1 MQQAGRHLQVD
12 VAVID
17 QQYLYIR
24 QAQTAL
30 TALQR
35 LHVLALLVDEACH
48 RVVEAGAGHRLVQ
61 HQIHLLRAG
70 TTHQLVLGIGG
81 RHDDDG

>member
-1 MQQAGRHLQVD
+1 MQQTGRHLQVD

-17 QQYLYIR
+17 QQYMYAR
-24 QAQTAL
+24 QPQTAL
-30 TALQR
+30 ATLQR
-35 LHVLALLVDEACH
+35 LHVLALLVDEARH
-48 RVVEAGAGHRLVQ
+48 RVVEAGAGDRFVQ

-70 TTHQLVLGIGG
+70 TVHQFVLGIGG